1 MIRFVYFLKFCNF
14 LMLLTF
20 KKFMAKLYNIIIF
33 LSLQNMVEIYLL
45 AERSA
50 ILMITMQLQIL
61 IKCTKVTEPYF

>member
-20 KKFMAKLYNIIIF
+20 KKFMAKLHNIIIF

-61 IKCTKVTEPYF
+61 INLNKE